1 MNDDQKHT
9 EDRLMRIEEKV
20 DQVSEKIG
28 EINSTLSAQHVSLKE
43 HIRRTNILEKKIE
56 PIEKHVNMVSGIVKL
71 IMIASAVAAIV
82 AVMK

>member
-71 IMIASAVAAIV
+71 IMIVSALAAIV